1 MSESKKKPT
10 AKKEA
15 PKKEAPKKEAP
26 KKETPK
32 RVAPQTLKELKAKFV
47 ADRKAFPKRG
57 KELRVEYHKNRRVLK
72 AALKK

>member
-15 PKKEAPKKEAP
+15 PKKEAPKKEEP

-57 KELRVEYHKNRRVLK
+57 KELRVEYHKNRRILK

>member
-26 KKETPK
+26 KKEAPK
-32 RVAPQTLKELKAKFV
+32 SEREKKFADDIKAMPEKQWGLSPRDLKE
-47 ADRKAFPKRG
+47 RS
-57 KELRVEYHKNRRVLK
+57 
-72 AALKK
+72 